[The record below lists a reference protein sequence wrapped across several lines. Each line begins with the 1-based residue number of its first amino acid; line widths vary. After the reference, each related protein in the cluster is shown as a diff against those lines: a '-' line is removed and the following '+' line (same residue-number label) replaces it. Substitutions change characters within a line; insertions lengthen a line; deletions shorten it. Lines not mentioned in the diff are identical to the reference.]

1 MIFDTNWSKNTNDTC
16 VTLAQRMLDAKMM
29 RRFTAAVQSMNP
41 DTLKA
46 IKRVNLDGAQLD
58 NVAYTAKERGVSVST
73 ELIIGLPEE
82 TYDTWRAGVIK
93 LMKDNFII
101 EAYPLSMLP
110 NSHLSNPAYMKQYG
124 LKTKTIK
131 TKTFRFQGRISLN
144 LARLPPGIAGAAEVR
159 PAAHGG
165 DGPPSIMLLPPTV
178 APTPRSSCRRCSWN
192 GRCRRARRA
201 KW

>member
-16 VTLAQRMLDAKMM
+16 VSLAQRMLDAKMM

-82 TYDTWRAGVIK
+82 TYDTWREGVIK
-93 LMKDNFII
+93 
-101 EAYPLSMLP
+101 
-110 NSHLSNPAYMKQYG
+110 
-124 LKTKTIK
+124 
-131 TKTFRFQGRISLN
+131 
-144 LARLPPGIAGAAEVR
+144 
-159 PAAHGG
+159 
-165 DGPPSIMLLPPTV
+165 
-178 APTPRSSCRRCSWN
+178 
-192 GRCRRARRA
+192 
-201 KW
+201 